1 MERSDRSAPP
11 SWQEALDA
19 GVKALKE
26 AGIQEAE
33 LDAWY
38 LFSDSFQVDRVHFL
52 MDRNRAMYQGT
63 FEKGW
68 PRFAERIKE
77 RAERIPLQHILGS
90 QEFMGLSFFV
100 NPHVLIPR
108 QDTETLVEE
117 VLRDVTDRNARILDM
132 CTGSGCIALSLAVL
146 GKYKSVTAAD
156 ISPEALKV
164 AERNAKR
171 LFLIQKG
178 VLRSQSNTVSKE
190 PFRAEFSI
198 RAAGE
203 EKRGAIG
210 LNSFNGFGGR
220 TFEAP
225 GPEAPAEMG
234 ETLEERRLV
243 LSESDLFSG
252 LPDGPF
258 DVIVSNPPY
267 IPSAAVDS
275 LEPEVRDHEPRLAL
289 DGSADGLH
297 FYRLLAARCREHLN
311 PGGRVYFEIGCDQG
325 EAVKNLLA
333 ENGYGRIE
341 IVKDAPGRDRVA
353 KAVLKE
359 P

>member
-1 MERSDRSAPP
+1 MFSDRSTPP

-19 GVKALKE
+19 GEEALKE
-26 AGIQEAE
+26 AGIREAQ

-68 PRFAERIKE
+68 PGFAERIGQ
-77 RAERIPLQHILGS
+77 RAKRIPLQYILGS

-100 NPHVLIPR
+100 NSHVLIPR
-108 QDTETLVEE
+108 QDTETLAEE
-117 VLRDVTDRNARILDM
+117 VLRDVTDREARILDM

-156 ISPEALKV
+156 ISREALAV
-164 AERNAKR
+164 AARNAKR

-178 VLRSQSNTVSKE
+178 VLRSRSKTVSRE

-198 RAAGE
+198 CAAGG
-203 EKRGAIG
+203 EKPGAGG
-210 LNSFNGFGGR
+210 LVSLKGSGR
-220 TFEAP
+220 RASAAP
-225 GPEAPAEMG
+225 GPQALAGGG
-234 ETLEERRLV
+234 ERVEERRLV
-243 LSESDLFSG
+243 LAESDLFSG
-252 LPDGPF
+252 LSEASF

-275 LEPEVRDHEPRLAL
+275 LEPEVRDHEPRIAL
-289 DGSADGLH
+289 DGSGDGLR

-311 PGGRVYFEIGCDQG
+311 PGGRVYFEIGCEQG
-325 EAVKNLLA
+325 EAVKCLLE
-333 ENGYGRIE
+333 ENGYGRIG
-341 IVKDAPGRDRVA
+341 IVKDASGRDRVV

>member
-1 MERSDRSAPP
+1 MELSDRSAPP
-11 SWQEALDA
+11 SWQEVLDA
-19 GVKALKE
+19 GAKALKD
-26 AGIQEAE
+26 AGIKEAE

-77 RAERIPLQHILGS
+77 RAERIPLQHILGN

-117 VLRDVTDRNARILDM
+117 VLRDVTDRDAGILDM

-164 AERNAKR
+164 AAGNAKR

-178 VLRSQSNTVSKE
+178 VLRSRSNMVSKQ

-198 RAAGE
+198 CAGGQ
-203 EKRGAIG
+203 KPGSRGAG
-210 LNSFNGFGGR
+210 SSKGFGGR
-220 TFEAP
+220 AFTAS
-225 GPEAPAEMG
+225 GPQDLARIG

-243 LSESDLFSG
+243 LAESDLFSG

-267 IPSAAVDS
+267 IPSAEVDS

-289 DGSADGLH
+289 DGSADGLR
-297 FYRLLAARCREHLN
+297 FYRLLAARCREHLT
-311 PGGRVYFEIGCDQG
+311 PGGCIYFEIGCDQG
-325 EAVKNLLA
+325 EAVKGLLE

-341 IVKDAPGRDRVA
+341 IRKDAPGRDRVV